1 VTVPE
6 LKPNPQ
12 DTSAFYLENI
22 YKNQLLSDSNVSRPS
37 IAITPVT
44 PPTFSPPKY
53 IVWVNSL
60 LFLSLTISLTCAMLV
75 TMLQQWARRYLW
87 ITQRLHCSPHDG
99 ARMRAFFA
107 HGVESLRFSSVA
119 EAIPSLIHISLFLFF
134 AGILTYLFNINHT
147 AFGAVV
153 WWIAAS
159 AVSYVV
165 ITIMPILRAD
175 SPYYSPLSSLV
186 FRVYAVLL
194 YLFSSK
200 DSRDLARKYSVG
212 FSRGIVKIAGEEAT
226 KSSTRIDS
234 FILKWTF
241 DAHTF
246 ASDDQLDQFFEYI
259 QDFYNSNQIV
269 QRSLAILGSSRKFSS
284 ALVAFLKRTLS
295 SNLVSESVKIRR
307 FLMCVKIADETQGTA
322 LMPLFSETA
331 RHSLM
336 RTVEVGRSLRRPNRA
351 GQIGLCAQT
360 IVAGIIADE
369 ERRDDHWIEL
379 AADQLG
385 KSNNNV
391 RKYLVHGNDSVL
403 LANWIHM
410 ARLILNSPGVN
421 QSMASDAAE
430 CTLQPPSKFDI
441 RNTLSELQH
450 EFCSL
455 WNEIVP
461 KAKESGDGSIP
472 HFIVFL
478 LRSLYMDLHEGT
490 DDASGGSFK
499 KFRVSSYPS
508 CDNPGHRSQGT
519 PFSSSFTNSRP
530 TDSSPPAYVFDMPET
545 VIPLISPQSNI
556 TPLPSISTGNNII
569 PPPFREVTGPSTTPL
584 ISTSPLTGQAHS
596 STDSSAIETTLP
608 PVHSQVSSRSD
619 PSATTTV
626 AIPRVDDDTRA
637 SSQLELTHYPQQPE
651 PSLSAVVLR
660 RASESST

>member
-1 VTVPE
+1 
-6 LKPNPQ
+6 
-12 DTSAFYLENI
+12 
-22 YKNQLLSDSNVSRPS
+22 
-37 IAITPVT
+37 
-44 PPTFSPPKY
+44 
-53 IVWVNSL
+53 
-60 LFLSLTISLTCAMLV
+60 MLV

-107 HGVESLRFSSVA
+107 HGAESLRFSSVA
-119 EAIPSLIHISLFLFF
+119 EAIPSMIHISLFLFF

-159 AVSYVV
+159 AVSYLV
-165 ITIMPILRAD
+165 ITIMPILRVD

-200 DSRDLARKYSVG
+200 HSRDPVSNYSVG
-212 FSRGIVKIAGEEAT
+212 FSRGIVKIAREEVT
-226 KSSTRIDS
+226 KSSTRVDS

-246 ASDDQLDQFFEYI
+246 ASDDQLDRFFEYTH
-259 QDFYNSNQIV
+259 DFYNSNQIV
-269 QRSLAILGSSRKFSS
+269 QDPLRSLAILGSSRKFSS

-295 SNLVSESVKIRR
+295 SNLVKESDKIRR
-307 FLMCVKIADETQGTA
+307 FVTCVKIADETQATA
-322 LMPLFSETA
+322 LMGLFSETA
-331 RHSLM
+331 GHSLM
-336 RTVEVGRSLRRPNRA
+336 RTVEVGRSLIRPNRA
-351 GQIGLCAQT
+351 GEIGLCAQT
-360 IVAGIIADE
+360 IVADIIADE
-369 ERRDDHWIEL
+369 ERRDDRWIEL
-379 AADQLG
+379 AANQLG
-385 KSNNNV
+385 KSSNDV

-410 ARLILNSPGVN
+410 ARLILNSPGIN

-430 CTLQPPSKFDI
+430 CILQPPSKFDI
-441 RNTLSELQH
+441 QNTLPELQH

-472 HFIVFL
+472 HFIIFL
-478 LRSLYMDLHEGT
+478 LRSLYMDLHQGT
-490 DDASGGSFK
+490 DDALETSFN

-508 CDNPGHRSQGT
+508 CNNPGHRPQGT
-519 PFSSSFTNSRP
+519 AYTTLPLLNSNHTNSRP

-545 VIPLISPQSNI
+545 VIPLISPGSYI
-556 TPLPSISTGNNII
+556 IPLPSISPGNRII
-569 PPPFREVTGPSTTPL
+569 PLPPQEVTGASGTTPQDDEAASDRPFIVPDSPSSAAL
-584 ISTSPLTGQAHS
+584 VISTSPLTGQLHS
-596 STDSSAIETTLP
+596 STDPSVIDFDRFPPHGPTSASAPLSPISTLL
-608 PVHSQVSSRSD
+608 PVHSQVASLSD

-626 AIPRVDDDTRA
+626 TNPRVDEGTQDRNA
-637 SSQLELTHYPQQPE
+637 SNQLELIHYPQQPE
-651 PSLSAVVLR
+651 PSLSNVVTTGLR
-660 RASESST
+660 HEDGGSSKSSA